1 MHLKKYNVFKKN
13 LKKGG
18 RVLKLI
24 AIQVYICV
32 EGATDPS

>member
-1 MHLKKYNVFKKN
+1 MFLKKF
-13 LKKGG
+13 KKGG
-18 RVLKLI
+18 RVFKLI